1 MIRRLSKCL
10 VLVLIFT
17 FFTQLIFAQQK
28 ELNIYVGGTYTPSR
42 LMPGTA
48 VREVKGFDPIVE
60 KYQKLHP
67 DVKIN
72 YVKQPMGEIRTWLVT
87 QLTGGTAPDICWTQ
101 PDFVNEDIGKG
112 WWLNLDPYLEKP
124 NPYVK
129 GNKRWYDTF
138 YPGPLEVWRAAD
150 GHLYMILGDQVQVGF
165 YYNKTMFRKYGL
177 SVPKNWAS
185 LMDIAKKLKNNN
197 VTPFAMWG
205 ADLNQVTWLSGWLTN
220 FYFWPEIEK
229 YDKDGNRW
237 ISKTEIAEA
246 IKKGTFAYDSERG
259 IARLKT
265 LKEMYDYAQRG
276 FASANEDLTRR
287 LFLTQQTAM
296 TITGSWWLLDLTNDP
311 LRKFDFGVFYFPV
324 LDSKTSPLIPDGVPP
339 TNKAAGYGALQL
351 AVTNS
356 AIKGNKVDLATDFL
370 MFATAPQNAGPVIK
384 ETGTALPTIKG
395 CTPNPALKPFF
406 ESISYPAAPFQEDDS
421 LLDNEFGEKFLAV
434 ANLFLGG
441 SISVEEGAKR
451 LQKYAE
457 EAADRVLSLV
467 KK

>member
-1 MIRRLSKCL
+1 MERFLAKWIAVILCA
-10 VLVLIFT
+10 IFIVPIA
-17 FFTQLIFAQQK
+17 LAQQK
-28 ELNIYVGGTYTPSR
+28 ELTIWPGGLYTPSR
-42 LMPGTA
+42 LLPGTA
-48 VREVKGFDPIVE
+48 TRERKGFDPIVE

-72 YVKQPMGEIRTWLVT
+72 YVKQPMGEVRTWLVT

-101 PDFVNEDIGKG
+101 PDYVNEDIGKG

-129 GNKRWYDTF
+129 GNKRWYDIF

-150 GHLYMILGDQVQVGF
+150 GHLYMLLGDQVQVGF
-165 YYNKTMFRKYGL
+165 YYNKNIFRKYGL

-185 LMDIAKKLKNNN
+185 LMEIAKKLKNNN
-197 VTPFAMWG
+197 VVAFAMENS
-205 ADLNQVTWLSGWLTN
+205 DLHQVTWISGWLTN

-237 ISKTEIAEA
+237 ISKIEIAEA
-246 IKKGTFAYDSERG
+246 IKKGTFSYTSERG

-265 LKEMYDYAQRG
+265 LKEMYDYAQKG
-276 FASANEDLTRR
+276 FVSADQNLARR
-287 LFLTQQTAM
+287 LFVTGQTAM
-296 TITGSWWLLDLTNDP
+296 LVLGSWIYLDIQNDP

-324 LDSKTSPLIPDGVPP
+324 LDSKTSPLIPDGIPP
-339 TNKAAGYGALQL
+339 TNKAAGYGSFQL

-356 AIKGNKVDLATDFL
+356 AMKSNKVDLSIDFL

-384 ETGTALPTIKG
+384 ETGTALPAIKG
-395 CTPNPALKPFF
+395 CTPNPALKPFA

-434 ANLFLGG
+434 ANLFLSGA
-441 SISVEEGAKR
+441 ISVEEGAQR

-457 EAADRVLSLV
+457 EAADRVLALI